1 MKAEKSLV
9 IEDLLKR
16 VNASPF
22 LFVVDYTG
30 LKVDKFAEL
39 RKRLSASG
47 AEIHVYKN
55 NLVKKAAEKAN
66 YPGELGPHL
75 TGQSAYVTGAK
86 DVYATAKILKNFAA
100 EFAKP
105 VMKVGVLDGNLLDAA
120 TIKILADLPSREVLL
135 SQLLGVLQAPA
146 SSLARVLKAKSELG
160 AVTEA
165 PEAMVAEPEATPA
178 TVESAPAE
186 AEAAPAAVEAVSV
199 PAEPEA
205 APAESESAPA

>member
-30 LKVDKFAEL
+30 LTVEKFAEL
-39 RKRLSASG
+39 RKRLRACN

-55 NLVKKAAEKAN
+55 NLVKKASEKAG
-66 YPGELGPHL
+66 YPGEIGPHL

-86 DVYATAKILKNFAA
+86 DVYAAAKILKNFTA

-120 TIKILADLPSREVLL
+120 SIKILADLPSREVLL
-135 SQLLGVLQAPA
+135 SQLLGMLQAPA
-146 SSLARVLKAKSELG
+146 SALARVLQAKAEL
-160 AVTEA
+160 E
-165 PEAMVAEPEATPA
+165 TPA
-178 TVESAPAE
+178 S
-186 AEAAPAAVEAVSV
+186 
-199 PAEPEA
+199 
-205 APAESESAPA
+205 

>member
-1 MKAEKSLV
+1 MKIEKSLV

-39 RKRLSASG
+39 RKRLTASG

-75 TGQSAYVTGAK
+75 KGQSAYVTGAK
-86 DVYATAKILKNFAA
+86 DVYGTAKILKNFAA

-105 VMKVGVLDGNLLDAA
+105 VMKVGVLDGTLLDAK

-146 SSLARVLKAKSELG
+146 SSLARVLKAKADLG
-160 AVTEA
+160 AASAA
-165 PEAMVAEPEATPA
+165 PEA
-178 TVESAPAE
+178 AP
-186 AEAAPAAVEAVSV
+186 APAAVEAA
-199 PAEPEA
+199 PAAPEA
-205 APAESESAPA
+205 APAEPESVPA

>member
-1 MKAEKSLV
+1 MKIEKSLV

-39 RKRLSASG
+39 RKRLSVSG

-66 YPGELGPHL
+66 YPGELGSHL
-75 TGQSAYVTGAK
+75 SGQSAYVTGAK
-86 DVYATAKILKNFAA
+86 DIYATAKILKNFAA

-105 VMKVGVLDGNLLDAA
+105 VMKVGVFDGKLLDAK

-146 SSLARVLKAKSELG
+146 SSLARVLKAKADLG
-160 AVTEA
+160 SAAAA
-165 PEAMVAEPEATPA
+165 PEPT
-178 TVESAPAE
+178 
-186 AEAAPAAVEAVSV
+186 
-199 PAEPEA
+199 PEA
-205 APAESESAPA
+205 APAEPESVPA